1 MDKNESSLVQ
11 KLKNE
16 LYESDSYIEKLN
28 LQIQNETLNS
38 DKLRKEL
45 NILMEKNNSLA
56 EYISESQTKFSEE
69 IIKYKNEISNLNK
82 KIEFKLHISNEND
95 EKMKKVLEGYEN
107 CKTEL
112 NLMNIN
118 MINYQ
123 QEIQHKNSIIHE
135 LEKTNVILSENINH
149 LSEEIKNINS
159 NDKNVNNNFSNEIQ
173 IAEKTEEL
181 ENVTNKNIFLIEEID
196 QLKKRNSYLDF
207 EISRVNH
214 INFELQTCINTIKNS
229 KHDIK
234 TDDKYC
240 CCVCF

>member
-1 MDKNESSLVQ
+1 MDKMDKNQLLAK

-16 LYESDSYIEKLN
+16 LYESDSYIETLT
-28 LQIQNETLNS
+28 LQIQNEKSNS
-38 DKLRKEL
+38 DKLSKEL
-45 NILMEKNNSLA
+45 NILLEKNNSLSQ
-56 EYISESQTKFSEE
+56 YISESQTKFSEE
-69 IIKYKNEISNLNK
+69 IIKYKNEILNLNK

-95 EKMKKVLEGYEN
+95 EKMKKNLEGYEN

-123 QEIQHKNSIIHE
+123 QEIQNKNSIIHE
-135 LEKTNVILSENINH
+135 LEKTNVILSQNINH
-149 LSEEIKNINS
+149 LSEKINRNS
-159 NDKNVNNNFSNEIQ
+159 NEKNDDSFSNEIL

-181 ENVTNKNIFLIEEID
+181 ENITKKNIFLIEEID

-214 INFELQTCINTIKNS
+214 INFELQTCINTVKNS
-229 KHDIK
+229 KPIK
-234 TDDKYC
+234 NDDEYC
-240 CCVCF
+240 CCICF